1 MTKKKSKK
9 TQKKKTTKKKNK
21 KQLYNMSSAYSL
33 QPGGNGHIFYSD
45 LNMPN
50 NK

>member
-9 TQKKKTTKKKNK
+9 TQKKKATKKSK
-21 KQLYNMSSAYSL
+21 KQICSMSSGYSL